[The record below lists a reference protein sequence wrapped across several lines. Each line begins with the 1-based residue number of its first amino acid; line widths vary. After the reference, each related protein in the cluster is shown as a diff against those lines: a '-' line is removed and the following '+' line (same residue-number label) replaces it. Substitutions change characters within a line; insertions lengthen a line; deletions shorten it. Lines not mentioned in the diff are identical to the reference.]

1 MWSAGSS
8 TATVLETGGSLA
20 AAAAREVAVRRGT
33 RRRNLAIR
41 IGSVMALLLV
51 WEVCGMLT
59 PRIFLSPFHDSVVA
73 FWRLGGD
80 GTLLAATLSSVSVLA
95 AGLAISVVLGVPLGL
110 LMGRHARLDWA
121 LSPYVNGLYATPTVA
136 LLPLLSLWLGLYVAP
151 KVAIVVLLAIFPIIK
166 NTYAGVATV
175 GPELIEP
182 ASSMQASEFQIAR
195 HVIAPAI
202 VPFVMAGFR
211 LSIGRGIVGLVVGEF
226 FTAQTGLGG
235 LLIRHASNFRTAE
248 MFVPIFVLVVLG
260 YGLTALV
267 AALQKRIAPWKET
280 ERDLGQG

>member
-1 MWSAGSS
+1 ME
-8 TATVLETGGSLA
+8 VSLTA
-20 AAAAREVAVRRGT
+20 AATREAAVRRAT
-33 RRRNLAIR
+33 KRRNLAIR
-41 IGSVMALLLV
+41 VGSVIALLLI
-51 WEVCGMLT
+51 WEICGMFT
-59 PRIFLSPFHDSVVA
+59 SRIFLSPFDETVVA
-73 FWRLGGD
+73 FWRLGRD
-80 GTLLAATLSSVSVLA
+80 GTLLAATWNSLSVLV

-110 LMGRHARLDWA
+110 LMGRHVRLDWA

-175 GPELIEP
+175 DHELLEP

-202 VPFVMAGFR
+202 VPFVMAGLR
-211 LSIGRGIVGLVVGEF
+211 LSVGRGIVGLVVGEF

-235 LLIRHASNFRTAE
+235 LVIRYASSFRTAE
-248 MFVPIFVLVVLG
+248 MFVPIFVLAALG
-260 YGLTALV
+260 YGLTAVVVVLHE
-267 AALQKRIAPWKET
+267 RIAPWKET
-280 ERDLGQG
+280 ERDVGL